1 MNNRLTSLAY
11 YTQKARKGACFTMFP
26 LITNMEEFLI
36 YMGGGFQYLPA
47 HLGNESGG
55 AGFPS
60 ESLPGDTDTQAVTGP
75 GNRDV

>member
-1 MNNRLTSLAY
+1 
-11 YTQKARKGACFTMFP
+11 MFP

-47 HLGNESGG
+47 HFSDE
-55 AGFPS
+55 AGD
-60 ESLPGDTDTQAVTGP
+60 PGFSTEAFARDADAQAVTGP

>member
-1 MNNRLTSLAY
+1 
-11 YTQKARKGACFTMFP
+11 MFP

-47 HLGNESGG
+47 HFRDE
-55 AGFPS
+55 AGDPGLS
-60 ESLPGDTDTQAVTGP
+60 AESLSGNPDTQAVTGP

>member
-1 MNNRLTSLAY
+1 
-11 YTQKARKGACFTMFP
+11 MFP

-47 HLGNESGG
+47 HLGDEAGG
-55 AGFPS
+55 AGLSS
-60 ESLPGDTDTQAVTGP
+60 EALPGDTDTQAVTGP